1 MGKKLTPL
9 PKPRADYSARTV
21 MLLLG
26 SLSNNGGNGKANG
39 KKATGLY

>member
-9 PKPRADYSARTV
+9 PKPRADYSAHTV

>member
-9 PKPRADYSARTV
+9 PKPRADYSAHTV

-26 SLSNNGGNGKANG
+26 SLSNNSGNGKANG